1 VRVAVVEPYLGGSHA
16 SWALGY
22 QQHSRHDI
30 VVLSHTDRFWKWRM
44 HGAHVT
50 LAQEL
55 EREVDRNGPVDLVVG
70 SSMLNGAGFLGLARR
85 TIGDAAFVIY
95 MHENQLGYPLSPR
108 DRADLSYPMINWTSM
123 AVADLVIFNSDFHR
137 REWFEEVPRFLR
149 QFPDYQQQSFV
160 PAVERRSIVLP
171 VGVDLRRFDDV
182 ASTPGEVAR
191 IVWNQRWEYDKGTQE
206 LATAIREL
214 VRRGVEFE
222 LILAGEQFPTDPEE
236 FVQLRNE
243 LGDRLIHYGWAEPD
257 EYVRLLA
264 SSDIVVSTA
273 HHEFFG
279 IAITEAVYAGAFP
292 VLPNRLVYPERI
304 PARFHGRCL
313 YETSEEFVAKIEWAV
328 ANRSEAA
335 EIAQVIGSH
344 MTTADWSLVATQYD
358 EALAAIAAG
367 KKL

>member
-1 VRVAVVEPYLGGSHA
+1 
-16 SWALGY
+16 
-22 QQHSRHDI
+22 
-30 VVLSHTDRFWKWRM
+30 M

-50 LAQEL
+50 LAEEL
-55 EREVDRNGPVDLVVG
+55 ESEVKRYGPVDVVVG

-123 AVADLVIFNSDFHR
+123 AVADLVIFNSNFHR
-137 REWFEEVPRFLR
+137 SEWFEEVPRFLR

-160 PAVERRSIVLP
+160 PAVERRAIVLP
-171 VGVDLRRFDDV
+171 VGVDLRRFDGI
-182 ASTPGEVAR
+182 SRTRREVVR
-191 IVWNQRWEYDKGTQE
+191 IVWNQRWEYDKGPRE

-214 VRRGVEFE
+214 DRRGLDFDLV
-222 LILAGEQFPTDPEE
+222 LAGEQFPTDPDE

-243 LGDRLIHYGWAEPD
+243 LGDKMAHYGWAEED

-292 VLPNRLVYPERI
+292 VLPGRLVYPERI
-304 PARFHGRCL
+304 PTRFHTKCL
-313 YETSEEFVAKIEWAV
+313 YQTPQDFVGKIEWAI
-328 ANRSEAA
+328 AHRTEAA

-344 MTTADWSLVATQYD
+344 MAAADWSLVATQYD
-358 EALAAIAAG
+358 QALEAVVAG
-367 KKL
+367 ETPGAGESPLR